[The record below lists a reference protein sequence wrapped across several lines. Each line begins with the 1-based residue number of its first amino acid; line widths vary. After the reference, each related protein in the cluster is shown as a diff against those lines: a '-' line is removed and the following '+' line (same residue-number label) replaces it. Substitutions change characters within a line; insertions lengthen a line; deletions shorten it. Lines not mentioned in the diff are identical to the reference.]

1 MFKNLALLFFSYEG
15 RISRLAYLGGFLF
28 SNLILFLLFTFNWNI
43 VFFFALFLYL
53 YILFALVQKRA
64 RDCGRSAT
72 PFVSILLLSFVLSQ
86 LTFALNWQDYTSFML
101 FLNLFFAFCGLC
113 VNLFLIFAP
122 RVDNPDL
129 LQKSCLLK
137 KPLLLVLALLCYT
150 FFLAFL
156 LQNQTQNFDVLSQE
170 NGVVFQKNDAEPEAT
185 LPIQNQNNSISL
197 EKNQDNILA
206 VWSLIYRH
214 QKVYETVC
222 LGYGYTM
229 TSYPQKFSEKFK
241 DGIAATQAAF
251 DELNLGVS
259 LEEYFKP
266 FAADFAQESVKNE
279 LNNLRKSLIV
289 KNHAQQMNV
298 NPETLSWNEAWDNEL
313 TMSDACRS
321 FDENADEWLQKLP
334 PAYDIINS
342 FVMN

>member
-1 MFKNLALLFFSYEG
+1 M
-15 RISRLAYLGGFLF
+15 
-28 SNLILFLLFTFNWNI
+28 
-43 VFFFALFLYL
+43 
-53 YILFALVQKRA
+53 
-64 RDCGRSAT
+64 
-72 PFVSILLLSFVLSQ
+72 
-86 LTFALNWQDYTSFML
+86 
-101 FLNLFFAFCGLC
+101 
-113 VNLFLIFAP
+113 
-122 RVDNPDL
+122 
-129 LQKSCLLK
+129 
-137 KPLLLVLALLCYT
+137 
-150 FFLAFL
+150 
-156 LQNQTQNFDVLSQE
+156 QNQTQNFDVLSQE